1 MCGRQNHNALA
12 VDISKINGSLK
23 RVHTKIGNK
32 VTVSTSHLVKNGIR
46 AKAKQYYSE
55 ISYMLLYTF

>member
-32 VTVSTSHLVKNGIR
+32 VRVWKTASLVKMVSGQRPSNI
-46 AKAKQYYSE
+46 AQKLDTPFNKK
-55 ISYMLLYTF
+55 